1 MPTSDPP
8 FIPPSDPFIIES
20 SSQLICPRLPDSVI
34 HYPPED
40 EDDIL
45 KPYIGVFRLDPFT
58 THDGVRGR
66 PVPAPLRARPH
77 PQDTRPVILEFQLDL
92 GNPPC
97 PLSESECSPDGVSA
111 SELSPPALDISEPGQ
126 LRYLDGDT
134 AQSPTL
140 SEHPRGQPEATNPSP
155 ATLYHPRPHSHS
167 FSHFDSTHHSYPM
180 HHDHSKFDPHDH
192 PFTRMNRTPDPQPT
206 VLQPSTTSAYPP
218 SLAYWADRTASRS
231 ESMYA
236 PDPTL
241 EASQDSSNGYQYA
254 YSVLNA
260 SGSDGYQTTQAPS
273 YSYSHSQG
281 HSYSDCAPYS
291 REATTLPFPRS
302 DVSTRHQHT
311 LFSTPAQMS
320 IASRQDGVNRLANCD
335 PSPGP
340 LPCSDGNIGP
350 ADEHSLGYSGL
361 GYIQHHLPIGSCVV
375 DGTQVHDGDC
385 RGFLPT
391 QNDARHRD
399 IKLQPSSPHQAQL
412 DLVCRPPLPAPY
424 GSYSREAQ
432 FQPTPRDDDQ
442 AISREYE
449 QYGRGYDPSEGHIYH
464 QQTPGTYTRDSP
476 HSYGSDSNAFDRR
489 TSISFDRP
497 ISRTGVL
504 DHSAPGTYSYP
515 EAGTLNLTD
524 SARFHRPISR
534 SFSHSNL
541 SPVSSP
547 LARRTS
553 LDVID
558 APGTVT
564 PMRIFDSPVAVRS
577 LTLSPTP
584 STTSSLVDRR
594 DNTRPSRRFAPFM
607 PGEMSQVG
615 GGSKE
620 HRCDVCNRRFNR
632 PSTLVTHM
640 NTHTGEKPHICPIP
654 NCGSRFSVSSNLKR
668 HVKNHKSPGSQPRGR
683 KKRNVARKEDAPKPQ
698 SRALQERKNVQP
710 LCPESLR
717 GMRNFKVLSSRP
729 PYKMPKEVATLCA
742 PLPAVR
748 PHGCPG
754 DENYEERDSFFYA
767 QEADQPTPYHPL
779 MIMTSESAC
788 VQTEVNVHS
797 AVRRAFNRVFSSAYY
812 VITRGSNMANTT
824 PRPTH
829 ITLPE
834 NSFGESALESSSAEP
849 TPADSASSLPHH
861 RVAALQVDQPKPP
874 RVSFSRP
881 PANEHPSARRP
892 SRGGNSIFGRSSSRR
907 QDDDAAG
914 LLLPNTWGPDGHD
927 GDKPP
932 PIPSALNPSSDAT
945 PLPVLSVIVLSI
957 ALLGEFLSANVS
969 TPFIINMV
977 KAFFEDNK
985 DKSENSQELD
995 AEAGYWAGILVSV
1008 FFITQFLTSLP
1019 WATVADKHGRRAVLF
1034 ISLLGNALTCTMFG
1048 LSTNLPQAIVI
1059 RLAQGVFNGAV
1070 GVARGTVA
1078 GITDSSN
1085 EGRAYSILGFSW
1097 GLGGVAGAIIGGSLE
1112 SPAIKWPTFFAEGRF
1127 PLLVSYPYLLPCFT
1141 ASCITGL
1148 GAFLCLF
1155 LGWDGGPRTGLIR
1168 LPDDGEDD
1176 KPADE
1181 EAHTHSHIEGL
1192 SPAGPLQGVARKV
1205 SRRFSGYF
1213 ARRVRENSRNGSPV
1227 PLASPSNGDG
1237 RSPSIGVGT
1246 GSAYGY
1252 RSRMNSVAASVR
1264 RRRASM
1270 ASTARARAGDGNQ
1283 DENIGLA
1290 QRLLMANEHNVT
1302 NMTDLWVAAAITADN
1317 EQVFEDWDSDGA
1329 GSDDDARP
1337 RISADA
1343 SPSHL
1348 SPGERQPSSS
1358 RRPSSSQRSYTRS
1371 PSRPGTFASSH
1382 MGTSLGARM
1391 SSVPARRASSVSSRP
1406 AIFANTGLDDHG
1418 YAYATS
1424 IPMDQASISVATE
1437 AGTLAPIMEGRTA
1450 SSASEP
1456 TEQADSTITP
1466 LVIVEERPSSAISQL
1481 PLVIIFQYGLLALHG
1496 TTHDQIFLSYLV
1508 SPYKTGGLGL
1518 NPGHFAQ
1525 LAVALMCLAQ
1535 IVFQF
1540 YLYPNIGPPLGRFS
1554 HLAMFRIGNALY
1566 IPAYLT
1572 VVLYRHFASPVSGG
1586 SLPIMI
1592 LLSISTAIRYCGN
1605 TFAYTS
1611 VAVLLNYMSPPHV
1624 VSLSN
1629 GMAQSV
1635 VSLARFIG
1643 PVLGGYVSLTFSRI
1657 PIPY

>member
-1 MPTSDPP
+1 MPASDPP

-66 PVPAPLRARPH
+66 PVPAPLRAAHTLR
-77 PQDTRPVILEFQLDL
+77 TL
-92 GNPPC
+92 GH
-97 PLSESECSPDGVSA
+97 PDGGSA
-111 SELSPPALDISEPGQ
+111 SELSPPALDISEGPVTVPG
-126 LRYLDGDT
+126 RRHGSVTDAFRT
-134 AQSPTL
+134 SA
-140 SEHPRGQPEATNPSP
+140 R
-155 ATLYHPRPHSHS
+155 
-167 FSHFDSTHHSYPM
+167 THHSYPM

-698 SRALQERKNVQP
+698 SRALQDARMYNPVPREFARNAQLQGLVFTSSLQDAQGSRHAPFGLMDAQVMRIMKNAIP
-710 LCPESLR
+710 
-717 GMRNFKVLSSRP
+717 SS
-729 PYKMPKEVATLCA
+729 TLKKRISR
-742 PLPAVR
+742 L
-748 PHGCPG
+748 H
-754 DENYEERDSFFYA
+754 
-767 QEADQPTPYHPL
+767 
-779 MIMTSESAC
+779 
-788 VQTEVNVHS
+788 
-797 AVRRAFNRVFSSAYY
+797 
-812 VITRGSNMANTT
+812 ITR
-824 PRPTH
+824 
-829 ITLPE
+829 
-834 NSFGESALESSSAEP
+834 
-849 TPADSASSLPHH
+849 
-861 RVAALQVDQPKPP
+861 
-874 RVSFSRP
+874 
-881 PANEHPSARRP
+881 
-892 SRGGNSIFGRSSSRR
+892 
-907 QDDDAAG
+907 
-914 LLLPNTWGPDGHD
+914 
-927 GDKPP
+927 
-932 PIPSALNPSSDAT
+932 
-945 PLPVLSVIVLSI
+945 
-957 ALLGEFLSANVS
+957 
-969 TPFIINMV
+969 
-977 KAFFEDNK
+977 
-985 DKSENSQELD
+985 
-995 AEAGYWAGILVSV
+995 
-1008 FFITQFLTSLP
+1008 
-1019 WATVADKHGRRAVLF
+1019 
-1034 ISLLGNALTCTMFG
+1034 
-1048 LSTNLPQAIVI
+1048 
-1059 RLAQGVFNGAV
+1059 
-1070 GVARGTVA
+1070 
-1078 GITDSSN
+1078 
-1085 EGRAYSILGFSW
+1085 SW
-1097 GLGGVAGAIIGGSLE
+1097 
-1112 SPAIKWPTFFAEGRF
+1112 
-1127 PLLVSYPYLLPCFT
+1127 
-1141 ASCITGL
+1141 
-1148 GAFLCLF
+1148 
-1155 LGWDGGPRTGLIR
+1155 
-1168 LPDDGEDD
+1168 
-1176 KPADE
+1176 
-1181 EAHTHSHIEGL
+1181 
-1192 SPAGPLQGVARKV
+1192 
-1205 SRRFSGYF
+1205 
-1213 ARRVRENSRNGSPV
+1213 
-1227 PLASPSNGDG
+1227 
-1237 RSPSIGVGT
+1237 
-1246 GSAYGY
+1246 
-1252 RSRMNSVAASVR
+1252 
-1264 RRRASM
+1264 
-1270 ASTARARAGDGNQ
+1270 
-1283 DENIGLA
+1283 
-1290 QRLLMANEHNVT
+1290 
-1302 NMTDLWVAAAITADN
+1302 
-1317 EQVFEDWDSDGA
+1317 
-1329 GSDDDARP
+1329 
-1337 RISADA
+1337 
-1343 SPSHL
+1343 
-1348 SPGERQPSSS
+1348 
-1358 RRPSSSQRSYTRS
+1358 
-1371 PSRPGTFASSH
+1371 
-1382 MGTSLGARM
+1382 
-1391 SSVPARRASSVSSRP
+1391 
-1406 AIFANTGLDDHG
+1406 
-1418 YAYATS
+1418 
-1424 IPMDQASISVATE
+1424 
-1437 AGTLAPIMEGRTA
+1437 
-1450 SSASEP
+1450 
-1456 TEQADSTITP
+1456 
-1466 LVIVEERPSSAISQL
+1466 
-1481 PLVIIFQYGLLALHG
+1481 
-1496 TTHDQIFLSYLV
+1496 
-1508 SPYKTGGLGL
+1508 
-1518 NPGHFAQ
+1518 
-1525 LAVALMCLAQ
+1525 
-1535 IVFQF
+1535 
-1540 YLYPNIGPPLGRFS
+1540 
-1554 HLAMFRIGNALY
+1554 
-1566 IPAYLT
+1566 
-1572 VVLYRHFASPVSGG
+1572 
-1586 SLPIMI
+1586 
-1592 LLSISTAIRYCGN
+1592 
-1605 TFAYTS
+1605 
-1611 VAVLLNYMSPPHV
+1611 
-1624 VSLSN
+1624 
-1629 GMAQSV
+1629 
-1635 VSLARFIG
+1635 
-1643 PVLGGYVSLTFSRI
+1643 
-1657 PIPY
+1657 

>member
-1 MPTSDPP
+1 MPASDPP

-97 PLSESECSPDGVSA
+97 PLSESESSPDGGSA
-111 SELSPPALDISEPGQ
+111 SELPPPALDISELGQ

-155 ATLYHPRPHSHS
+155 VTLYHPRPHSHS

-180 HHDHSKFDPHDH
+180 HHGHSKFDPHDH

-206 VLQPSTTSAYPP
+206 ALQPLTTSTYPP

-254 YSVLNA
+254 YSASNA
-260 SGSDGYQTTQAPS
+260 SGSDGYQTTQVPS
-273 YSYSHSQG
+273 YSYSHSQD
-281 HSYSDCAPYS
+281 HSYSDCAPHS

-320 IASRQDGVNRLANCD
+320 IASRQDGVNRLANGD
-335 PSPGP
+335 PNPGP
-340 LPCSDGNIGP
+340 MPCSDGNIGP
-350 ADEHSLGYSGL
+350 ADEHSLGYTGL
-361 GYIQHHLPIGSCVV
+361 GYIQHHLPIDSCVV
-375 DGTQVHDGDC
+375 DGTQVHDGDR

-391 QNDARHRD
+391 QNDARPRD

-412 DLVCRPPLPAPY
+412 DLVCRPPLPALY

-449 QYGRGYDPSEGHIYH
+449 QYGRGYDPSEGHVYH
-464 QQTPGTYTRDSP
+464 QQTPGTYTRDLP

-541 SPVSSP
+541 SPASSP

-620 HRCDVCNRRFNR
+620 HRCDAVQSSFDTRH
-632 PSTLVTHM
+632 THEY
-640 NTHTGEKPHICPIP
+640 THGRET
-654 NCGSRFSVSSNLKR
+654 VSSNLKR

-698 SRALQERKNVQP
+698 SRALQERKNLQP

-779 MIMTSESAC
+779 MLGHAARTDLVATCPDREDGRMIITELDGCLVLWHPDEGGSCSGDMRFRIFGTWLTFVFSSLSIVYAFLFDPVAGPKTCLGSSRLCQSTRSGDQSAC

-797 AVRRAFNRVFSSAYY
+797 AARRAFNRVFSSAYY

-957 ALLGEFLSANVS
+957 ALLGEFLSA
-969 TPFIINMV
+969 
-977 KAFFEDNK
+977 AFFEDNK

-1176 KPADE
+1176 K
-1181 EAHTHSHIEGL
+1181 
-1192 SPAGPLQGVARKV
+1192 
-1205 SRRFSGYF
+1205 
-1213 ARRVRENSRNGSPV
+1213 
-1227 PLASPSNGDG
+1227 
-1237 RSPSIGVGT
+1237 
-1246 GSAYGY
+1246 
-1252 RSRMNSVAASVR
+1252 
-1264 RRRASM
+1264 
-1270 ASTARARAGDGNQ
+1270 
-1283 DENIGLA
+1283 
-1290 QRLLMANEHNVT
+1290 
-1302 NMTDLWVAAAITADN
+1302 AIT
-1317 EQVFEDWDSDGA
+1317 G
-1329 GSDDDARP
+1329 GP
-1337 RISADA
+1337 A
-1343 SPSHL
+1343 S
-1348 SPGERQPSSS
+1348 G
-1358 RRPSSSQRSYTRS
+1358 RRS
-1371 PSRPGTFASSH
+1371 
-1382 MGTSLGARM
+1382 
-1391 SSVPARRASSVSSRP
+1391 
-1406 AIFANTGLDDHG
+1406 
-1418 YAYATS
+1418 
-1424 IPMDQASISVATE
+1424 
-1437 AGTLAPIMEGRTA
+1437 
-1450 SSASEP
+1450 
-1456 TEQADSTITP
+1456 
-1466 LVIVEERPSSAISQL
+1466 
-1481 PLVIIFQYGLLALHG
+1481 
-1496 TTHDQIFLSYLV
+1496 
-1508 SPYKTGGLGL
+1508 
-1518 NPGHFAQ
+1518 
-1525 LAVALMCLAQ
+1525 
-1535 IVFQF
+1535 
-1540 YLYPNIGPPLGRFS
+1540 
-1554 HLAMFRIGNALY
+1554 
-1566 IPAYLT
+1566 
-1572 VVLYRHFASPVSGG
+1572 
-1586 SLPIMI
+1586 
-1592 LLSISTAIRYCGN
+1592 
-1605 TFAYTS
+1605 
-1611 VAVLLNYMSPPHV
+1611 
-1624 VSLSN
+1624 
-1629 GMAQSV
+1629 
-1635 VSLARFIG
+1635 
-1643 PVLGGYVSLTFSRI
+1643 
-1657 PIPY
+1657 